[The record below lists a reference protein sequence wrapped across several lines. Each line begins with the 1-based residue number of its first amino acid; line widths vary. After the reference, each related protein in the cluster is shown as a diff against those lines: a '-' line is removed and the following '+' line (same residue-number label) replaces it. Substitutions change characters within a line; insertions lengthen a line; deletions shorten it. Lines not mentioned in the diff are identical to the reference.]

1 MIYGKDSLLLCT
13 GLGMRE
19 IAEILAHSTNEKDVE
34 KALEKKGAK
43 FLERYL
49 TFREYKELT
58 FSQKLKEPIVP
69 IIAAMPCVGKTTLA
83 REVATAFGIG
93 NVMGGDSFRAALR
106 ELVSKEENP
115 AFFTSVYESWK
126 FFGDETKE
134 NILKGFQAQAKIM
147 NQAIERIAAD
157 RGIRDGEN
165 MVIEYLHFL
174 PSQWSK
180 EVLEYPAIIPIVL
193 RTDSIDVYKSR
204 MGLRDKMTHFKGNAS
219 RLIDVAEKYM
229 AMQEL
234 QCEDARKH
242 NIPVVST
249 DDWENAYDRIL
260 DIIFDRVRQL
270 IASTG
275 IEEPEIV
282 KRLREER
289 QKLQKW

>member
-1 MIYGKDSLLLCT
+1 MIYGKDALLLCT
-13 GLGMRE
+13 GLSLKE
-19 IAEILAHSTNEKDVE
+19 IADILSNSKSEKEIEDNLR
-34 KALEKKGAK
+34 KKGAK
-43 FLERYL
+43 YLERYL
-49 TFREYKELT
+49 TYKEYKQLT
-58 FSQKLKEPIVP
+58 YEQKLKEPVVP

-106 ELVSKEENP
+106 ELVSKEDNP

-126 FFGDETKE
+126 FFGEETKE

-193 RTDSIDVYKSR
+193 RTDSLDTYKSR
-204 MGLRDKMTHFKGNAS
+204 MSNRDRMTHFKGHAA
-219 RLIDVAEKYM
+219 RLIEVAEKYM

-242 NIPVVST
+242 GIPVIST
-249 DDWENAYDRIL
+249 DNWDEAYDRIL
-260 DIIFDRVRQL
+260 DVIFDRIRKL
-270 IASTG
+270 IASAG
-275 IEEPEIV
+275 VEEPEIV
-282 KRLREER
+282 RKLREER

>member
-1 MIYGKDSLLLCT
+1 MIYGKDDLLLCT
-13 GLGMRE
+13 GLSLKE
-19 IAEILAHSTNEKDVE
+19 IAEILANSSPQNIENKLREKGN
-34 KALEKKGAK
+34 KY
-43 FLERYL
+43 LERYL
-49 TFREYKELT
+49 TFKQYKELT
-58 FSQKLKEPIVP
+58 FSQKLKEPLVP

-83 REVATAFGIG
+83 REVATALGIG

-126 FFGDETKE
+126 FYGDETRE

-157 RGIRDGEN
+157 RGIRDGES

-193 RTDSIDVYKSR
+193 RTNSIDVYKRR
-204 MGLRDKMTHFKGNAS
+204 MSLRDKMTHFKGNAA
-219 RLIDVAEKYM
+219 RLIDVAERYL

-234 QCEDARKH
+234 QCEDTKAH
-242 NIPVVST
+242 GIPIVVT
-249 DDWENAYDRIL
+249 DDWEAAYDKIL
-260 DIIFDRVRQL
+260 DIIFERIRKL
-270 IASTG
+270 INMAG
-275 IEEPEIV
+275 VEEPEIV